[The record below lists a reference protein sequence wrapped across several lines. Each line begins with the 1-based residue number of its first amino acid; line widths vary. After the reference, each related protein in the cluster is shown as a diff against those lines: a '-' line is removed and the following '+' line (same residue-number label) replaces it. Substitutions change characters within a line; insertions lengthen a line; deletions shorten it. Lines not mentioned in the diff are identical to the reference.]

1 MNFNYFVN
9 LALWLLEKPFL
20 VWIKYSA
27 LYLPNITAGL
37 ADTQIKDKKVGLYK
51 NSRCDT
57 IKKSLSLNGVDMK
70 ELLLLFLIV
79 LLWCFF

>member
-1 MNFNYFVN
+1 MNFKYFVN

-37 ADTQIKDKKVGLYK
+37 ADTQIKDKNVGLYK

-57 IKKSLSLNGVDMK
+57 IKKVSRSMDLTWKSCY
-70 ELLLLFLIV
+70 
-79 LLWCFF
+79 CFS